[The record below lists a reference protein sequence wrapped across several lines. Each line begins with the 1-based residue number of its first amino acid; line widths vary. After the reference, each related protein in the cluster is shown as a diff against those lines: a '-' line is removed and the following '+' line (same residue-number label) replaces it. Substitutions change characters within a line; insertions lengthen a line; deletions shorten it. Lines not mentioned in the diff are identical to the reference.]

1 MMRAKNHISSLL
13 LALVAVL
20 ALTAPRASAR
30 VESEI
35 APPDK
40 RRAAVEKAA
49 AIAKQQKADA
59 LPPTLNL
66 PFAPP
71 GFDLTDAE
79 EAAAA
84 AAAAALAN
92 RGNPAAPA
100 PPTDHQVFVEIVDK
114 IRPSGSFMMGG
125 KPLLSFGNKF
135 VKTGSH
141 FTVTYKGTDYD
152 LELTQIDGTNFTL
165 RYKSE
170 EITRPIKTGKSQ

>member
-1 MMRAKNHISSLL
+1 MRRPKNSFLAGL

-20 ALTAPRASAR
+20 GVTAPYAGAR

-40 RRAAVEKAA
+40 RRASVEKAA
-49 AIAKQQKADA
+49 AIAKQQKPDP
-59 LPPTLNL
+59 LPATLSL

-92 RGNPAAPA
+92 RGNPAAP
-100 PPTDHQVFVEIVDK
+100 PPPNDHQLFAEIVEK
-114 IRPSGSFMMGG
+114 VKPSGTFYLGST
-125 KPLLSFGNKF
+125 PLLAFGNKF
-135 VKTGSH
+135 VRTGSH

-152 LELTQIDGTNFTL
+152 LELIKIEGTNFTL

-170 EITRPIKTGKSQ
+170 EITRPIQKGKP

>member
-1 MMRAKNHISSLL
+1 MRRARNIPPGALWAI
-13 LALVAVL
+13 LAFLCV
-20 ALTAPRASAR
+20 TAPFARAR

-40 RRAAVEKAA
+40 RRVSLEKAVQ
-49 AIAKQQKADA
+49 IAKMGKPDPLPAA
-59 LPPTLNL
+59 LIL

-84 AAAAALAN
+84 AAAALLAN
-92 RGNPAAPA
+92 KGNPAAPA
-100 PPTDHQVFVEIVDK
+100 PPTDRQLFEEIANK
-114 IRPSGSFMMGG
+114 IRPSGTSVFNG
-125 KPLLSFGNKF
+125 KPLLMIGNKF

-141 FTVTYKGTDYD
+141 FTVTYKGNDYD
-152 LELTQIDGTNFTL
+152 LELTQIDGSNFTL

-170 EITRPIKTGKSQ
+170 EITRPIKTGKPQ